1 MYRYKPH
8 RSIAAT
14 LPRALPDATTLPPPR
29 GRPRGRRRVLPL
41 GLSAAVA
48 VALAL
53 VAAGALLPRQAA
65 APAAA
70 PVRPPLDK
78 AVVRTVAVGAVL
90 LDMAVDSGSGRVFV
104 VSHGAI
110 DVIDAATSK
119 LLRTT
124 TIMSTGFGAAIA
136 IDARRGH
143 AFIANSGIP
152 GQFGAPSAGVI
163 SVLDTRSGR
172 VVRTIRL
179 PAQNIALDAA
189 TGRLFVT
196 SGGTFRTSHG
206 RLLAGRVTTL
216 DENGRV
222 LASVLPGPFP
232 GALAVDEATNH
243 VFVTIA
249 GPFIKSPGAAVML
262 DARTGR
268 ILRATPAG
276 VFPTQAVADA
286 RTGHVFVVNSALGSG
301 APTLGSLTMLDA
313 RSGRALRTI
322 PLWGANGAYLS
333 TRTGR
338 VFVTTSYGTVV
349 MLDARGGAILRT
361 IAAGRS
367 FFPFNSLTVAV
378 DDRRGRVYVAGGGS
392 VLVLDATTGHVLRT
406 LRVPGDIV
414 AVDAATGHAFAAAQS
429 SVAYPGPAVI
439 LGRPTA
445 TPAPGQV
452 STLDLTR

>member
-14 LPRALPDATTLPPPR
+14 LPRALPDATALPPPR
-29 GRPRGRRRVLPL
+29 GRPRGRRRFLPL
-41 GLSAAVA
+41 GLSAVVA
-48 VALAL
+48 LALAL

-65 APAAA
+65 APAVA
-70 PVRPPLDK
+70 PILPPLDK
-78 AVVRTVAVGAVL
+78 AVVRTVAVGPVP
-90 LDMAVDSGSGRVFV
+90 LDMAVDSGAGRVFV
-104 VSHGAI
+104 VSRGVI
-110 DVIDAATSK
+110 SVIDAATGK

-124 TIMSTGFGAAIA
+124 TIMGGGLGAAVA
-136 IDARRGH
+136 IDARRGR
-143 AFIANSGIP
+143 AFIASCGMP
-152 GQFGAPSAGVI
+152 GRFGAPSAGTI

-196 SGGTFRTSHG
+196 SGRTFRTSHG

-222 LASVLPGPFP
+222 LASILPGPFP
-232 GALAVDEATNH
+232 GAIAVDAATNH

-249 GPFIKSPGAAVML
+249 GPFFKSPGAAVMF

-268 ILRATPAG
+268 MLRAIPAG
-276 VFPTQAVADA
+276 VVPTQAVVGG
-286 RTGHVFVVNSALGSG
+286 RTGHVFVVNSAFASG
-301 APTLGSLTMLDA
+301 NLTLSSLTMLDA

-333 TRTGR
+333 ARTGR
-338 VFVTTSYGTVV
+338 VFVTTSYGTVI
-349 MLDARGGAILRT
+349 MLDARSGGIMRT
-361 IAAGRS
+361 IAGRAP
-367 FFPFNSLTVAV
+367 FPFNSLTVAI
-378 DDRRGRVYVAGGGS
+378 DDRRGRVYVATGGS

-414 AVDAATGHAFAAAQS
+414 AVDAATGHAFVAAQ
-429 SVAYPGPAVI
+429 G
-439 LGRPTA
+439 
-445 TPAPGQV
+445 GQV
-452 STLDLTR
+452 SVLDLSRR